1 MSKYTT
7 DKVARPPYVQNDLR
21 PELAGSGATNPFSG
35 YNSSPRQS
43 MLAKQM
49 GQTLVIKGAE
59 PRFIQTGNER
69 EIGKYTFN
77 KTFDNN
83 SYIVAVIPKY
93 PHIHGPNSI
102 DYSPVKTVIFENN
115 DDPTL
120 ELDVMYLEDHF
131 SMHHYFGFRYKYN
144 DNVLRR
150 IKKGASV
157 PAGTKVA
164 DSPGVDEHGDYAYGV
179 NANVVLSSHP
189 GGAEDGVI
197 MSQSFAKKLTTTLYE
212 TREFTF
218 GDGAV
223 PLNIY
228 GDDNNYKIFPD
239 IGDRVREDGIIC
251 ALREYIP
258 ELAPCDLSIDAVQHV
273 TEFDKMQFAPPGS
286 RVVDVTVMK
295 GSSQPSVIFTGQE
308 DQVMKYH
315 DRHMAYYEEIRDVY
329 QKMKARLGASLAISC
344 EFHRLLVEAEAMLDD
359 KITLKKKRNRLA
371 PWTVTITVE
380 YELSAENGF
389 KITDTHGGK
398 SVTVT
403 VKPDEEMPVDK
414 MGNVAD
420 LIVDDNSVIKR
431 LIKGKLHEHYI
442 AGSMRD
448 TTHRLRDMAKKY
460 KGYITDEGYD
470 EMFEYLL
477 GIYKIISPRFYDK
490 FAEIQPDIKNH
501 VDKVLEDGIYIWVPT
516 DNPVSYMDVVK
527 LLVKHYPT
535 CNGPVEFV
543 NHRGEK
549 ETTVNNVIIG
559 QIYYMLLE
567 KIAND
572 YSAVSS
578 AKLQHFGLPSKPSN
592 SNKYDNPIKMTPVRF
607 GESEYRL
614 FVATV
619 GGYETA
625 EIADRS
631 TNLRA
636 HEEILSNMLKAEQPS
651 NVYSLIDRNVFPI
664 GEGFIQKIVHHEFA
678 CIGVKYE

>member
-1 MSKYTT
+1 MSKYRT
-7 DKVARPPYVQNDLR
+7 DKVPSAPYLKSDLK
-21 PELAGSGATNPFSG
+21 PELLGSGAINPFSG
-35 YNSSPRQS
+35 YNSSPRQA
-43 MLAKQM
+43 MLTKQM
-49 GQTLVIKGAE
+49 GQTLTIQGAE

-83 SYIVAVIPKY
+83 SFILNVIPKY
-93 PHIHGPNSI
+93 PHIHGLGAVE
-102 DYSPVKTVIFENN
+102 YSPTKTVIFENN
-115 DDPTL
+115 DHPSL

-131 SMHHYFGFRYKYN
+131 SMHHYFGFKYRYN
-144 DNVLRR
+144 ENVLNKL
-150 IKKGASV
+150 KKGASV
-157 PAGTKVA
+157 PAGTQVA
-164 DSPGVDEHGDYAYGV
+164 NSPSVTPDGDYAYGV

-197 MSQSFAKKLTTTLYE
+197 MSDSFAKKLTTTLYE

-218 GDGAV
+218 GDGFV
-223 PLNIY
+223 PLNLY
-228 GDDNNYKIFPD
+228 GDDENYKIFPD
-239 IGDRVREDGIIC
+239 IGDVVREDGIIC
-251 ALREYIP
+251 GLREYIP
-258 ELAPCDLSIDAVQHV
+258 ELAPCDLSVKAVRNV
-273 TEFDKMQFAPPGS
+273 TEFDKCQYAPPGS
-286 RVVDVTVMK
+286 RVVDVTIMR

-308 DQVMKYH
+308 TQVEKYH
-315 DRHMAYYEEIRDVY
+315 SRHMAYYQEVREVY
-329 QKMKARLGASLAISC
+329 QKMKSRVGASLAISC
-344 EFHRLLVEAEAMLDD
+344 EFHRLLVEAEAFLDD
-359 KITLKKKRNRLA
+359 KITLKKKRHRLA
-371 PWTVTITVE
+371 PWTVTLVVE
-380 YELSAENGF
+380 YKLSAENGF

-403 VKPDEEMPVDK
+403 VKPDHEMPVDK

-448 TTHRLRDMAKKY
+448 TTHRLRDMAAKY
-460 KGYITDEGYD
+460 NGNITDKGYD

-490 FAEIQPDIKNH
+490 FEEIQPDIKNH
-501 VDKVLEDGIYIWVPT
+501 VDSVLADGIFIWIPT
-516 DNPVSYMDVVK
+516 DNPVGYMDVVR
-527 LLVKHYPT
+527 LLSQHYPT
-535 CNGPVEFV
+535 CNDTVNFI

-549 ETTVNNVIIG
+549 ETTVDKVMIG

-592 SNKYDNPIKMTPVRF
+592 HNKYDNPIKMTPVRF

-614 FVATV
+614 FVATA
-619 GGYETA
+619 GGYATA
-625 EIADRS
+625 ELADRS
-631 TNLRA
+631 TNLKA
-636 HEEILSNMLKAEQPS
+636 HEEILTNLLKAEEPS
-651 NVYSLIDRNVFPI
+651 NVYNLIDRKAFPI
-664 GEGFIQKIVHHEFA
+664 GGGFIQKIVHHELA
-678 CIGVKYE
+678 CIGIKYE

>member
-7 DKVARPPYVQNDLR
+7 DKVPFAPHIHSDLK
-21 PELAGSGATNPFSG
+21 PELLGSGATNPFSG
-35 YNSSPRQS
+35 YNSSPRQA
-43 MLAKQM
+43 MLTKQM

-59 PRFIQTGNER
+59 PRFIQSGIER
-69 EIGKYTFN
+69 ELGKYTFN

-83 SYIVAVIPKY
+83 SFILNVIPKF
-93 PHIHGPNSI
+93 PHIHGLGSV
-102 DYSPVKTVIFENN
+102 DYSPVKTVIFENSDSAN
-115 DDPTL
+115 L

-131 SMHHYFGFRYKYN
+131 SMHHYFGFRYKYD
-144 DNVLRR
+144 DNVLRK
-150 IKKGASV
+150 IKKGQMV

-164 DSPGVDEHGDYAYGV
+164 DSPGVTPQGDYAYGV

-189 GGAEDGVI
+189 GGAEDGVV
-197 MSQSFAKKLTTTLYE
+197 MSKSFAKKLTTTLYE

-218 GDGAV
+218 GDGAC
-223 PLNIY
+223 PLNLY

-239 IGDRVREDGIIC
+239 IGDVVREDGVIC
-251 ALREYIP
+251 GLREYIP
-258 ELAPCDLSIDAVQHV
+258 ELAPCDLSATAVRSV
-273 TEFDKMQFAPPGS
+273 TEFDKLQYAPPGS
-286 RVVDVTVMK
+286 RVVDITVMK
-295 GSSQPSVIFTGQE
+295 GSSAPSVIFTGQE
-308 DQVMKYH
+308 DQVTKYH
-315 DRHMAYYEEIRDVY
+315 DRHLAYYQEVREVY
-329 QKMKARLGASLAISC
+329 QKMKTRMGNKLAISC

-359 KITLKKKRNRLA
+359 KITLKKKRHRLA

-380 YELSAENGF
+380 YELSAETGF

-398 SVTVT
+398 SVTVA
-403 VKPDEEMPVDK
+403 VVPDENMPVDA

-448 TTHRLRDMAKKY
+448 TTHRLRDMAKPY
-460 KGYITDEGYD
+460 KGYITDEGYA

-477 GIYKIISPRFYDK
+477 GIYKIISPRFYEK
-490 FAEIQPDIKNH
+490 FAEIQPNIKNH
-501 VDKVLEDGIYIWVPT
+501 VDSVLDDGIYIWVPT
-516 DNPVSYMDVVK
+516 DNPVGYMDVVK

-535 CNGPVEFV
+535 CNGPVDFI

-592 SNKYDNPIKMTPVRF
+592 NNKYDNPIKMTPVRF

-614 FVATV
+614 FVATA
-619 GGYETA
+619 GGYATA
-625 EIADRS
+625 ELADRS
-631 TNLRA
+631 TNLKA
-636 HEEILSNMLKAEQPS
+636 HEEILGNLLKADQPS
-651 NVYSLIDRNVFPI
+651 NVYSLIDRKAFPI